1 MKEYETIK
9 NSREVTSK
17 TAEKLKK
24 NCFTNFTDE
33 SVWRNC
39 KKCAKLCHGDLRLP
53 EDVRNIFDYC
63 EFYRQDAVHLWDILD
78 PVITKF
84 HGDAEKI
91 YCSFYGL
98 LQDNLLP
105 NKFGGDINLTNIL
118 LAEIGNDLL
127 SFLASQNASYMKIE
141 YTKNN
146 FSERSETFTVYCW
159 LYSS

>member
-1 MKEYETIK
+1 MTP
-9 NSREVTSK
+9 
-17 TAEKLKK
+17 LKFNK
-24 NCFTNFTDE
+24 
-33 SVWRNC
+33 
-39 KKCAKLCHGDLRLP
+39 
-53 EDVRNIFDYC
+53 
-63 EFYRQDAVHLWDILD
+63 QDAVDLWEILE
-78 PVITKF
+78 PLNTKF
-84 HGDAEKI
+84 HRDAKKI